1 MAHEQHPAIRR
12 ILPVE
17 LTTTTLLKT
26 LCAAGLVWVLLQIWP
41 VLLVIVVALML
52 VGMLAPPIAW
62 LERKGLRR
70 PFAIAAVFSGVFVVV
85 ALFAAL
91 TVPSL
96 VAQIL
101 VMLERLPQA
110 QTELADQLA
119 RTRLTAPLARSVR
132 GTGSTELTERLVRG
146 LLSSSTTVAEN
157 LAYALTC
164 LFLAAYLIIDRDR
177 MRGGLFALV
186 PRGFHVRLS
195 RILLNLE
202 TIVGGYTRG
211 QIITSVMMAIFT
223 FIVLTVAHVPN
234 ALALAVFAGVAD
246 VLPYVGALL
255 ACGPAVLAAWSRGL
269 PVTVAV
275 LISLASY
282 QEFESRVI
290 VPRIYGKALR
300 LPAATIMIALLVGGK
315 LLGIL
320 GALLAL
326 PIAAAI
332 RMVAEELRFELP
344 GEDIDDTAT
353 RQRDAREERV
363 FERRAAGAPA
373 TEAAAIATEIAEA
386 RVQDELHPAA
396 TTET

>member
-1 MAHEQHPAIRR
+1 MARDQQPAIRR
-12 ILPVE
+12 TLRIEVATP
-17 LTTTTLLKT
+17 TLLKA
-26 LCAAGLVWVLLQIWP
+26 LCVVGFVWLLLQIWP
-41 VLLVIVVALML
+41 ILLVIAVALML

-62 LERKGLRR
+62 LERRGLRR
-70 PFAIAAVFSGVFVVV
+70 PFAIATVFFGVFVVV

-110 QTELADQLA
+110 QNELADQLA

-132 GTGSTELTERLVRG
+132 STGSTELTEKLVRG
-146 LLSSSTTVAEN
+146 LLSSSTTVAED
-157 LAYALTC
+157 LAYVLTC

-195 RILLNLE
+195 RILVNLE

-211 QIITSVMMAIFT
+211 QVITSAMMGVFT
-223 FIVLTVAHVPN
+223 FIVLTIAHVPN

-290 VPRIYGKALR
+290 VPRIYGRALR

-326 PIAAAI
+326 PIAAGI

-344 GEDIDDTAT
+344 GEDIDDSAT
-353 RQRDAREERV
+353 RRRDAREERV
-363 FERRAAGAPA
+363 FERLAAGAPA
-373 TEAAAIATEIAEA
+373 QEAAAIATEIAEA
-386 RVQDELHPAA
+386 RVQDERHPVA
-396 TTET
+396 TTES